1 MTRNQFSLTD
11 ELESEEEPT
20 APVAQT
26 TAAPA
31 PTARPDHLIVL
42 TADDNETAA
51 HEAYL
56 DGLDKDTGNP
66 CLYRQPENANE

>member
-11 ELESEEEPT
+11 GLEDEAET
-20 APVAQT
+20 AAPAAQT

-31 PTARPDHLIVL
+31 PVFRADSLIVL
-42 TADDNETAA
+42 YADADEAAA

-56 DGLDKDTGNP
+56 DGLGSE
-66 CLYRQPENANE
+66 CVYRQPENE